1 MIKSSPAMRRSSP
14 AALLTALTAILAT
27 ACGDRPAPPPRI
39 AIDSSGVRIVTSDPL
54 ASDAV
59 CSLGD
64 EPSFYIGDSEESEEQ
79 WFTRVLGV
87 ARLSDGSVAVAD
99 DYSMQVRIFDP
110 TGAHVRSMG
119 REGEGPGEFKRL
131 WLMWRL
137 PGDTLWVGDY
147 RPWRYQVHASTGE
160 WIRTVTMDPVY
171 PNHTMAGGVLAN
183 GVSIN
188 VRDEKAWGK
197 RRDFS
202 TPDKRHVE
210 AHGPD
215 GKLIGVLATLQG
227 RTFGQVDA
235 GPPNYFLDLWFDA
248 NPSIDAEGRTIVIAG
263 GRDPEVRVLDDGMRL
278 RLIIRWNQPGAE
290 VTAADIRRRRESA
303 RRRALEDGEI
313 SEYEEA
319 NLSPKRPAADVF
331 PAVHSVR
338 AGVDG
343 SVWVYRYRKPGE
355 TGPMQMVFG
364 PDGDFVC
371 HLPATK
377 DNYSIW
383 EAGADYVLGVHTTEL
398 GVQHVAMYDLER
410 PPPPPE

>member
-1 MIKSSPAMRRSSP
+1 METPGTKSSIQ
-14 AALLTALTAILAT
+14 AALGMILALAAVG
-27 ACGDRPAPPPRI
+27 ACGDCPAPPPRI
-39 AIDSSGVRIVTSDPL
+39 AIDSAGVRIVTVDPL

-64 EPSFYIGDSEESEEQ
+64 EPTLYLGDSEESEEQ
-79 WFTRVLGV
+79 WFSRVLGV

-110 TGAHVRSMG
+110 SGAHVRSMG

-147 RPWRYQVHASTGE
+147 RPWRYQVYSPAGE

-171 PNHTMAGGVLAN
+171 LNHTTAGGVLAN

-188 VRDEKAWGK
+188 GRDERASR

-215 GKLIGVLATLQG
+215 GKLIGILASLPG
-227 RTFGQVDA
+227 RTFGQVDV
-235 GPPNYFLDLWFDA
+235 GPPNYYLGPWFDA
-248 NPSIDAEGRTIVIAG
+248 NPSIDAEGRTIVIAN
-263 GRDPEVRVLDDGMRL
+263 GRDPEVRVLDDEMRL
-278 RLIIRWNQPGAE
+278 RLIVRWDEPGAE
-290 VTAADIRRRRESA
+290 VTAADIRKAREA
-303 RRRALEDGEI
+303 ERRRALEDGEI
-313 SEYEEA
+313 GPYEEA
-319 NLSPKRPAADVF
+319 NLSPKRPAADVV

-343 SVWVYRYRKPGE
+343 SVWVYRYRSNGAVA
-355 TGPMQMVFG
+355 GSRQMVLA
-364 PDGDFVC
+364 PDGRFVC
-371 HLPATK
+371 HLPRTK
-377 DNYSIW
+377 DSYAIW

-410 PPPPPE
+410 PAPPD

>member
-1 MIKSSPAMRRSSP
+1 VPVL
-14 AALLTALTAILAT
+14 AAISVVCASG
-27 ACGDRPAPPPRI
+27 CGDRPAPSPRI
-39 AIDSSGVRIVTSDPL
+39 AIDSAGVRIVTVDPL

-64 EPSFYIGDSEESEEQ
+64 EATFYLGDSEESEEQ
-79 WFTRVLGV
+79 WFSRVLGV

-110 TGAHVRSMG
+110 SGAHVRTMG

-147 RPWRYQVHASTGE
+147 RPWRYHVYSSDGE

-171 PNHTMAGGVLAN
+171 PNPTMAGGVLAN
-183 GVSIN
+183 GISIN
-188 VRDEKAWGK
+188 VRDERAS
-197 RRDFS
+197 RRQDFS
-202 TPDKRHVE
+202 TPDTRQVE

-215 GKLIGVLATLQG
+215 GKLIGILATLRG
-227 RTFGQVDA
+227 RTFGQVDD
-235 GPPNYFLDLWFDA
+235 GSLNYYLSPWYDA
-248 NPSIDAEGRTIVIAG
+248 SPSIDAEGRTIVIAN
-263 GRDPEVRVLDDGMRL
+263 GRDPEVRVLDDEMRL
-278 RLIIRWNQPGAE
+278 RLVVRWNEPRAE
-290 VTAADIRRRRESA
+290 VTAADIRKAREAERS
-303 RRRALEDGEI
+303 RALEDGEI
-313 SEYEEA
+313 GPYEEA
-319 NLSPKRPAADVF
+319 NLSPKRPAADVV

-343 SVWVYRYRKPGE
+343 SVWVYRYRSNGAVA
-355 TGPMQMVFG
+355 GSRQMVLA
-364 PDGDFVC
+364 PDGRFVC
-371 HLPATK
+371 HLPTTK
-377 DNYSIW
+377 ANYTIW

-410 PPPPPE
+410 PPPPPG

>member
-1 MIKSSPAMRRSSP
+1 M
-14 AALLTALTAILAT
+14 
-27 ACGDRPAPPPRI
+27 
-39 AIDSSGVRIVTSDPL
+39 DSAGVRIVTVDPL

-64 EPSFYIGDSEESEEQ
+64 EPTLYLGDSEESEEQ
-79 WFTRVLGV
+79 WFSRVLGV

-99 DYSMQVRIFDP
+99 DYSMQVRVFDP
-110 TGAHVRSMG
+110 SGAHVRTMG

-147 RPWRYQVHASTGE
+147 RPWRYHLYSSAGE

-171 PNHTMAGGVLAN
+171 PNPTRAGGVLAN
-183 GVSIN
+183 GISIN
-188 VRDEKAWGK
+188 VRDERAS
-197 RRDFS
+197 RRQDFS
-202 TPDKRHVE
+202 TPDTRQVE

-215 GKLIGVLATLQG
+215 GKLLGILATLRG
-227 RTFGQVDA
+227 RTFGQVDD
-235 GPPNYFLDLWFDA
+235 GSLNYYLSPWYDA
-248 NPSIDAEGRTIVIAG
+248 NPSIDAEGRTIVIAN
-263 GRDPEVRVLDDGMRL
+263 GRDPEVRVMDDEMRL
-278 RLIIRWNQPGAE
+278 RLVVRWNEPRAE
-290 VTAADIRRRRESA
+290 VTAADTRKAREA
-303 RRRALEDGEI
+303 ERRRALEDGEI
-313 SEYEEA
+313 DPYEEA
-319 NLSPKRPAADVF
+319 NLSPKRPAADVV

-343 SVWVYRYRKPGE
+343 SVWVYRYRSNGAVA
-355 TGPMQMVFG
+355 GSRQMVLA
-364 PDGDFVC
+364 PDGRFVC